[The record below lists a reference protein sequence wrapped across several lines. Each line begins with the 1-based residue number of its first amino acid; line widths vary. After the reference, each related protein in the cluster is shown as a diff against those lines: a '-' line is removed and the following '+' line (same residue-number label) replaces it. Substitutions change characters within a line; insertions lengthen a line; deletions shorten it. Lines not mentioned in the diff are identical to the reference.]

1 MSKYFSQ
8 LPDFEYVSRLPDA
21 RISDY
26 IKVKNLFKKG
36 TLRDDIFQDLTV
48 FDKYQIVGDDRPD
61 NVAFKFYG
69 DSNLDWLVLTCNNII
84 NVQTEW
90 PLKQSDFDRFMLD
103 KYGDYDTLYNGVHH
117 YETVEV
123 KNKEGVVVVPE
134 GLQVASDY
142 SVNFYDIFD
151 DQPVTVSNTESKTFE
166 VSVVATDD
174 GNRYYIDGVRQPILK
189 LLRGATYTFSQSNSS
204 NEGHPLRLSATSNG
218 THATGGEE
226 YVSGVTTLG
235 TPGSFGS
242 YTRIEVPLDAPD
254 NLYYYCSNHSNMG
267 SSAEVVYSLK
277 KSTTA
282 ITNYTYEERIENEKR
297 SIFLLKPRFLTIVR
311 DDLQEMMQYEKG
323 STQYVSG
330 TLKRADNIRLYQ

>member
-123 KNKEGVVVVPE
+123 KNKEE
-134 GLQVASDY
+134 WL
-142 SVNFYDIFD
+142 
-151 DQPVTVSNTESKTFE
+151 
-166 VSVVATDD
+166 
-174 GNRYYIDGVRQPILK
+174 
-189 LLRGATYTFSQSNSS
+189 
-204 NEGHPLRLSATSNG
+204 
-218 THATGGEE
+218 
-226 YVSGVTTLG
+226 
-235 TPGSFGS
+235 
-242 YTRIEVPLDAPD
+242 
-254 NLYYYCSNHSNMG
+254 
-267 SSAEVVYSLK
+267 
-277 KSTTA
+277 
-282 ITNYTYEERIENEKR
+282 
-297 SIFLLKPRFLTIVR
+297 
-311 DDLQEMMQYEKG
+311 
-323 STQYVSG
+323 
-330 TLKRADNIRLYQ
+330 